1 MVSGLGE
8 EVHKLWVEV
17 GGKGE
22 IAATVT
28 SHYYIGED
36 MVGHALR
43 QFMDKHPPWV
53 SMAAWASGMNYQD
66 FCFCMYSFYYGK
78 PSTTTKSVKLGRE
91 KKGVAGVACS
101 VILIQCI
108 VEK

>member
-53 SMAAWASGMNYQD
+53 SMAAWDCRLQ
-66 FCFCMYSFYYGK
+66 
-78 PSTTTKSVKLGRE
+78 
-91 KKGVAGVACS
+91 
-101 VILIQCI
+101 ILFI
-108 VEK
+108 VRGFENE